1 MTGGADIYEAIQGV
15 ARWARST
22 FDENSVEASLAQ
34 WEAAGSSDTS
44 AAPVLRTPALLPAK
58 LARNPRGTGEL
69 IGVPAAERRALV
81 DHVSRERSRLAAQML
96 RKGSGDDSR
105 CGRLLGLTVDQSDSS
120 GTSMQNS
127 RGLFTLWDTP
137 PWDLWLTYVLP
148 EGLPHSESY
157 LVSWIPNW
165 LLHYAEVAVR
175 VNPLNCLWW
184 LDSRDDPFIRALTR
198 LDR

>member
-1 MTGGADIYEAIQGV
+1 MTRDAELSDAFRDL
-15 ARWARST
+15 ACWARST
-22 FDENSVEASLAQ
+22 FDENSVEAGLAR
-34 WEAAGSSDTS
+34 WEAAGSRETS

-69 IGVPAAERRALV
+69 IGVPAMERPAMV
-81 DHVSRERSRLAAQML
+81 DHVSRERSRLATQRL
-96 RKGSGDDSR
+96 RNSSGEDSR

-120 GTSMQNS
+120 GASMQNS

-137 PWDLWLTYVLP
+137 PWDLWFTYVVP
-148 EGLPHSESY
+148 DGLPHSESY

-165 LLHYAEVAVR
+165 LLQYAEVAVR

-198 LDR
+198 LAR